1 MMMDAMRINYGY
13 SSEGLCVIKKPN
25 IDATKFFELLKDF
38 DESLWERC
46 TSQNKLSVIAQ
57 VFTIKS
63 DYRLSEIDYD
73 NIIKWVKN
81 ILLKGNRLKENF
93 YAVKFMIK
101 PTGLGYK
108 KFICA

>member
-38 DESLWERC
+38 DESLWDEC
-46 TSQNKLSVIAQ
+46 TSHNKLSVIAQ

-63 DYRLSEIDYD
+63 VYRLSEIDYD

-81 ILLKGNRLKENF
+81 ILLKGNRLKKNF
-93 YAVKFMIK
+93 YVVKFMIK